1 MMTWEITYITWIYLV
16 TAIIS
21 LQLVIAAYRIQ
32 PIRGR
37 NPFLW
42 MMLFAFAWSMILTF
56 ESAAPTIP
64 TKVFWSELEYFCNMG
79 IPLFFLRFILA
90 YNLTHKSWIERNF
103 WIFMIVPL
111 IALILVFTND
121 FHHQIWTGFSWSPA
135 GYNILIYNHGPL
147 FYVAMAYSLLLII
160 LALILLIVFINQ
172 RPKFY
177 KRKAVFLIAGS
188 LFPLLTALVYT
199 AGLSPVAG
207 LDISPMGLLFS
218 GAIFF
223 WGITRGQIFD
233 IVPAGHQLMI
243 EKMHDGVIVLDTGQF
258 IMDINPVVL
267 KAFGFHETIIGR
279 KLDVVIPSFHDL
291 TSRQVK
297 EFETRYEI
305 FVDPPVSRWFEVM
318 NNPLKDNRG
327 KFLGSLLILHDITHR
342 KRTEM
347 QLQKLAE
354 ELTELNAMKDR
365 LYSIIGHDL
374 RSPFNSIL
382 GFSELLT
389 ESYDELTDE
398 ERRQFAININSASK
412 GAYSLLENLL
422 EWSRIQ
428 LGRTPFAPEEL
439 NLNLF
444 VNETFVQ
451 VRHAAV
457 QKDISLVN
465 RTSTGISVFADK
477 NMLSAIL
484 RNLVSNG
491 IKFTNNGG
499 SVEVSSKVVAG
510 RLEICVSD
518 NGIGMTKPTL
528 EKLFHIDTL
537 LSTPGTQNE
546 KGTGLG
552 LILCKEFIDKHGGSI
567 RVESQEGKGSQFC
580 ITLPVKK

>member
-1 MMTWEITYITWIYLV
+1 MTWEITYITWIHLV

-21 LQLVIAAYRIQ
+21 LQIVIAVYRIP

-42 MMLFAFAWSMILTF
+42 MMMFAFAWSMILTF
-56 ESAAPTIP
+56 ESAAPTIS

-103 WIFMIVPL
+103 WLFFIIPVITL
-111 IALILVFTND
+111 LLVFTND
-121 FHHQIWTGFSWSPA
+121 YHHLIWTDFSWSPA
-135 GYNILIYNHGPL
+135 GYNILIYKHGWL
-147 FYVAMAYSLLLII
+147 FYIAMAYSLVLII
-160 LALILLIVFINQ
+160 LSLLLLVIFISQ

-177 KRKAVFLIAGS
+177 KRKKVFLVGGT
-188 LFPLLTALVYT
+188 LFPLLTALIYT
-199 AGLSPVAG
+199 AGLSPVTG

-279 KLDVVIPSFHDL
+279 KIDAVIPSFHDL

-297 EFETRYEI
+297 EFETRHEI

-327 KFLGSLLILHDITHR
+327 KLLGSLLILHDISHR
-342 KRTEM
+342 KRNEM

-412 GAYSLLENLL
+412 GAYNLLENLL

-428 LGRTPFAPEEL
+428 LGRTPFAPEEF

-451 VRHAAV
+451 VSHAAV

-465 RTSTGISVFADK
+465 KTSQGLSVYADK
-477 NMLSAIL
+477 NMLSTAL

-491 IKFTNNGG
+491 IKFTANGG
-499 SVEVSSKVVAG
+499 IVEVASKP
-510 RLEICVSD
+510 LTDSIEICVTD
-518 NGIGMTKPTL
+518 NGIGMSKATL
-528 EKLFHIDTL
+528 DKLFHIDTL

-552 LILCKEFIDKHGGSI
+552 LVLSKEFIDKHGGSI
-567 RVESQEGKGSQFC
+567 RVESEEGKGSKFC
-580 ITLPVKK
+580 ISLPVKK